1 MIKNY
6 CPKQEGG
13 GPAISGGGSLH
24 YQRRFGGILRFMI
37 FALHVLDDSWLN
49 SENTNF
55 KAAGLRAVGKQIY
68 FFTFLNVFMSIIYI
82 VFI

>member
-13 GPAISGGGSLH
+13 GPAVSGGGSLH

-37 FALHVLDDSWLN
+37 FALHV
-49 SENTNF
+49 ENTNF
-55 KAAGLRAVGKQIY
+55 KAAGLRAVGKQIKIHILKRVHVY
-68 FFTFLNVFMSIIYI
+68 YL
-82 VFI
+82 